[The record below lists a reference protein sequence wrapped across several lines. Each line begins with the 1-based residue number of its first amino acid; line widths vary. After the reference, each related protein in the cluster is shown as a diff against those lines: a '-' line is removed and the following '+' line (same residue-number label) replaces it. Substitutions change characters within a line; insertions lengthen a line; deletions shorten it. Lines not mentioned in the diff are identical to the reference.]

1 MILKK
6 YKDNY
11 DAEFVNLMLQI
22 ENLIENFCKSDKLKI
37 NSWAKKL
44 CVPTMNNEFKKN
56 RNLYAIKLLDNVF
69 NGKLEDP
76 FTKFVKD
83 KELKLLDPILVKI
96 QLTSRFLN
104 YIKQLE
110 EDENIYN
117 NPDIDN
123 YQYINNNKRKKDK
136 IYRNKS
142 LIQKKKETNN
152 AKIKKYNFKSDF
164 NIDYYNQILLAPSK
178 HKRSNTSYK
187 NSKNNYKSEN
197 NRKKDNLSP
206 SDVLLMEN
214 YNNFPYNKK
223 SEILDM
229 RGYYLNNKYE
239 KYKLRNLAEMLNI
252 QRKENNDIILSNKK
266 EIAKLKKRLSLMSVK
281 LKNIYDLQI

>member
-1 MILKK
+1 MKK
-6 YKDNY
+6 ALIAMSGGVDSSVAAYLTKQAGY
-11 DAEFVNLMLQI
+11 DCIGVTMRLFDG
-22 ENLIENFCKSDKLKI
+22 ENAVSEKTCCSEDDVLDAKSVARGLGI
-37 NSWAKKL
+37 
-44 CVPTMNNEFKKN
+44 PHHTF
-56 RNLYAIKLLDNVF
+56 
-69 NGKLEDP
+69 
-76 FTKFVKD
+76 
-83 KELKLLDPILVKI
+83 
-96 QLTSRFLN
+96 
-104 YIKQLE
+104 
-110 EDENIYN
+110 
-117 NPDIDN
+117 
-123 YQYINNNKRKKDK
+123 
-136 IYRNKS
+136 
-142 LIQKKKETNN
+142 
-152 AKIKKYNFKSDF
+152 NFKSDF

-197 NRKKDNLSP
+197 NRKKANLSP

-281 LKNIYDLQI
+281 LKNKYDLQI

>member
-6 YKDNY
+6 FKDNY
-11 DAEFVNLMLQI
+11 DSEFVNLML
-22 ENLIENFCKSDKLKI
+22 EVERLLENFSKSDKLKI

-44 CVPTMNNEFKKN
+44 CIPTMNIEFKKN